1 VDVDGKSPV
10 TFNNVDPGNYTIAV
24 RHRNHLGLSTDPTS
38 FTPFLTSKQ
47 STAPLV
53 DFTSSA
59 FLFGGSSAHGVASDG
74 KYVLWGGNANMN
86 GVVKFAGL
94 NNDKDYIYINIL
106 NSNVSSVLT
115 DIYSQADVNMDGRV
129 KFNAISNDKDF
140 IYTKVLESSL
150 IIQRSES
157 LP

>member
-1 VDVDGKSPV
+1 
-10 TFNNVDPGNYTIAV
+10 
-24 RHRNHLGLSTDPTS
+24 
-38 FTPFLTSKQ
+38 
-47 STAPLV
+47 
-53 DFTSSA
+53 
-59 FLFGGSSAHGVASDG
+59 
-74 KYVLWGGNANMN
+74 
-86 GVVKFAGL
+86 
-94 NNDKDYIYINIL
+94 
-106 NSNVSSVLT
+106 VLT